1 MAGTRKPKVVLAE
14 DEPHCRALMK
24 AVLTSMN
31 CDVAG
36 EARTG
41 NEAIELYRKLSP
53 DLMMLDV
60 NMPTKSGDEVLSE
73 VMGEFP
79 GAFVIMLTSVTDQD
93 TIEKCIRLGAS
104 NYIRKDTPVAEIKRL
119 IKETWSVRLQSR
131 AAGTRE
137 AAR

>member
-1 MAGTRKPKVVLAE
+1 MAEARKPRVLLAE

-31 CDVAG
+31 CEIAG

-41 NEAIELYRKLSP
+41 NEAVELYRKLMP
-53 DLMMLDV
+53 NLMMLDV
-60 NMPTKSGDEVLSE
+60 NMPTKSGDEVLAE
-73 VMGEFP
+73 VIGEFP
-79 GAFVIMLTSVTDQD
+79 EAFIIMLTSVTDQE

-119 IKETWSVRLQSR
+119 IKESWT
-131 AAGTRE
+131 AH
-137 AAR
+137 ARSGKK